1 MSDRAAAHAS
11 VSNPAR
17 ERGRERERERGHG
30 HTEGV
35 PRVPFLALD
44 TLWFQVAGTLC
55 NLTCTHCFISCSP
68 TNHTHEMMS
77 LTQVDEYLRE
87 AEALGVR
94 DYGVTGGEPFLHPQ
108 IFEILGAIL
117 ARGPVLV
124 LTNGMLV
131 SAARAER
138 LASMAAASDYSLD
151 VRVSLDAPDSERN
164 DLVRGAGSFAKAVEG
179 IRRLAAAGLEPAVC
193 VTRVEEATTNDEI
206 VRAFASL
213 LAECGVRRPRIKV
226 LEPFRIGA
234 ELERTRGYDAE
245 ELVTFEMMD
254 AYPAERLQCS
264 TSRMA
269 TERGVWVCPI
279 LVNEE
284 SARMGDTLADALRP
298 FPLSS
303 GACWTCHRFGVSCRA

>member
-1 MSDRAAAHAS
+1 MSDRATAD
-11 VSNPAR
+11 
-17 ERGRERERERGHG
+17 
-30 HTEGV
+30 V
-35 PRVPFLALD
+35 PRVPLLALD

-77 LTQVDEYLRE
+77 LAQVEEYLRE

-94 DYGVTGGEPFLHPQ
+94 DYGVTGGEPLLHPQ

-131 SAARAER
+131 NAARAER
-138 LASMAAASDYSLD
+138 LAAMAAASDYSLD
-151 VRVSLDAPDSERN
+151 VRVSLDAPDAARN
-164 DLVRGAGSFAKAVEG
+164 DLVRGRGSFAKAVEG
-179 IRRLAAAGLEPAVC
+179 VRRLAAAGLEPAVC
-193 VTRVEEATTNDEI
+193 VTRVDDATTNDEI
-206 VRAFASL
+206 VRAFAAL
-213 LAECGVRRPRIKV
+213 LADCGVRRPRIKV
-226 LEPFRIGA
+226 LEPFLIGA
-234 ELERTRGYDAE
+234 EAERTRGYDAGE
-245 ELVTFEMMD
+245 RLTLEMMD
-254 AYPAERLQCS
+254 AYPAERLQCA

-284 SARMGDTLADALRP
+284 SARMGGTIAEALRP
-298 FPLSS
+298 FPLAS